1 MSFNSDENDDEAL
14 MKAIQASLEDMKQKT
29 TTIDSDNESISDESI
44 SDESIS
50 DESISDESIS
60 DESISDESIS
70 DEINIISISSEDEIQ
85 PIPNETIN
93 QTNDDDITRAI
104 QTSLVDYQTT
114 EDNLLND
121 IIKKSLD
128 TIEDDKKRKFE
139 KEKQLQHEEDKILSK
154 VIEESYLSNV
164 VIQQSNAS
172 IISNSQN
179 SQNSQTDYVEDYQE
193 DYEEEYMKMVL
204 QQIREQEEKESKTKK
219 IQQMRT
225 IREEQ
230 DFEYEETL
238 QKDIEK
244 EREREKEKKNNDSI
258 NSITLNSIINNS
270 SVINTH
276 IPLENKSE
284 SETKSENNEE
294 EKPKTLEEIRKARL
308 AFFEKK

>member
-1 MSFNSDENDDEAL
+1 MSFNNDENEDEAL

-29 TTIDSDNESISDESI
+29 TPIDSDDESI

-50 DESISDESIS
+50 DETDET
-60 DESISDESIS
+60 D
-70 DEINIISISSEDEIQ
+70 IISIRSEDEIQ
-85 PIPNETIN
+85 PMPNETIN
-93 QTNDDDITRAI
+93 QTNQYNQTNDDDITIAI
-104 QTSLVDYQTT
+104 QSSLVDYQST

-139 KEKQLQHEEDKILSK
+139 KDTLLQHEEDKILSK
-154 VIEESYLSNV
+154 VIEESYLSNIA
-164 VIQQSNAS
+164 IQQSNAS

-179 SQNSQTDYVEDYQE
+179 SQTDYVEDYQE
-193 DYEEEYMKMVL
+193 EYEEEYMKIVL
-204 QQIREQEEKESKTKK
+204 QQIREQEEKESKTNK
-219 IQQMRT
+219 IKQMRT

-244 EREREKEKKNNDSI
+244 EIEREKEKKNQDSI
-258 NSITLNSIINNS
+258 NSIALDSIINNS

-276 IPLENKSE
+276 IPLENKNE
-284 SETKSENNEE
+284 YETKTENNEE

-308 AFFEKK
+308 AFFTKK

>member
-1 MSFNSDENDDEAL
+1 MSFNSDENDDEVL

-29 TTIDSDNESISDESI
+29 TPIDSD
-44 SDESIS
+44 
-50 DESISDESIS
+50 DESIS

-128 TIEDDKKRKFE
+128 TIEDDKKRKLE
-139 KEKQLQHEEDKILSK
+139 KEQQLQIEEDKLLSK
-154 VIEESYLSNV
+154 IIEESYLSNV
-164 VIQQSNAS
+164 AIQQSHTS

-179 SQNSQTDYVEDYQE
+179 SQSNYIE
-193 DYEEEYMKMVL
+193 DYEEDYEDEYMKMIL
-204 QQIREQEEKESKTKK
+204 QQIREQEEKESKIKTILK
-219 IQQMRT
+219 MRT

-230 DFEYEETL
+230 DFEYEEAL

-244 EREREKEKKNNDSI
+244 EREQKQQKNQGFI
-258 NSITLNSIINNS
+258 NSTTLDSIINND
-270 SVINTH
+270 INTT
-276 IPLENKSE
+276 IPSLKTEYE
-284 SETKSENNEE
+284 YETKSETNE

>member
-1 MSFNSDENDDEAL
+1 MSFNSDENDDEVL

-29 TTIDSDNESISDESI
+29 TPIDSD
-44 SDESIS
+44 
-50 DESISDESIS
+50 DESIS

-128 TIEDDKKRKFE
+128 TIEDDKKRKLE
-139 KEKQLQHEEDKILSK
+139 KEQQLQIEEDKLLSK
-154 VIEESYLSNV
+154 IIEESYLSNV
-164 VIQQSNAS
+164 AIQQSHTS

-179 SQNSQTDYVEDYQE
+179 SQNSQSNYIEDYEE
-193 DYEEEYMKMVL
+193 DYEEEYMKMIL
-204 QQIREQEEKESKTKK
+204 QQIKEQEEKESKIKTILK
-219 IQQMRT
+219 MRT

-230 DFEYEETL
+230 DFEYEEAL

-244 EREREKEKKNNDSI
+244 EREQKQQKNQGFI
-258 NSITLNSIINNS
+258 NSTTLDSIINND
-270 SVINTH
+270 INTT
-276 IPLENKSE
+276 IPSLKTEYE
-284 SETKSENNEE
+284 YETKSETNE

>member
-29 TTIDSDNESISDESI
+29 TPIDSDDESI

-50 DESISDESIS
+50 DETDET
-60 DESISDESIS
+60 D
-70 DEINIISISSEDEIQ
+70 IISISSEDEIQ
-85 PIPNETIN
+85 PMPNEIIN
-93 QTNDDDITRAI
+93 QSNHSNQSNDDDITIAI
-104 QTSLVDYQTT
+104 QSSLVDYQST

-164 VIQQSNAS
+164 AIQQSNAS
-172 IISNSQN
+172 IISN

-193 DYEEEYMKMVL
+193 DYEEEYMKIVL

-219 IQQMRT
+219 IKQMRT

-244 EREREKEKKNNDSI
+244 EREREKEKKNQDSI
-258 NSITLNSIINNS
+258 NSIALDSIINNS

-284 SETKSENNEE
+284 YETKSENNEE
-294 EKPKTLEEIRKARL
+294 EKPKTLEEIRNARL
-308 AFFEKK
+308 AFFGKK